1 MKEII
6 FIILFISSKCFAMAD
21 LSEFS
26 FMLIDI
32 DYKIKDTDNTPTIR
46 LFGKTQTERIFV
58 TIRDFLPYFYI
69 TQKKGIMEF
78 IEKDPIVKK
87 WKQRVEETKKKRY
100 FGGEELNLIKL
111 SGSHPEQTPVVRTCF
126 EEAGYE
132 IHEAD
137 IPFVKRFL
145 LDLGLRGLNIINVE
159 SANMRKEKDIV
170 FIEASYKQLKPISK
184 TRVSSADHFYKLKI
198 MAFDIEI
205 DHQKETIQQILSS
218 KSKRIVAISTVWG
231 TNQFEQ
237 NCKTFI
243 LQEDTNQDEKRVI
256 QEFIDEIEKIQP
268 DVLITFNGD
277 NFDLPYLLARM
288 EKLSIPSALLSV
300 FQNDS
305 VFHSNRYRC
314 YQIKGRISYDISP
327 RTWGIHPISG
337 KKGLGDIAET
347 VLGYGKTEISKTT
360 GNLWRS
366 GFLEGNK
373 SDRKQLEVY
382 SITDSKLTYELTW
395 KLGVQGWLEV
405 IRLTGYP
412 PREAPGSTE
421 RIQGEFEL
429 MRFARIQEVLIPMAP
444 SDEEV
449 SRRRDERRKNPHTG
463 GTVLIP
469 KGTLHFGVIISDFRS
484 MYPSVCVA
492 HNIGGESLK
501 RVKDIEDANPLEL
514 FHSKPQSCLSL
525 MEETLIQRR
534 EQTKEAIKIIDQEL
548 EDSTDEKKHE
558 RLKEERV
565 ILDKEQYS
573 MKIVAN
579 SMYGSHNY
587 IRSRFYSITL
597 GNAITNIARTYIL
610 QMEKLLKD
618 ISKKITPVDI
628 IYGDTDSAF
637 IKILDDSY
645 VLKIYNE
652 KNPKKK
658 QKYLEELI
666 DITNS
671 ILKNLNSKFP
681 EAMELTLEDIA
692 YKLIFKPGRAKAY
705 SYYSI
710 LSGKLN
716 ITGFEAVRSDWSKM
730 SRESQK
736 KVLELILKEPAAT
749 KKTKEEDIDPGM
761 TKAKQYLI
769 DLGIEIM
776 QMPAEELIPKAIIL
790 SPIKKEPGKYKA
802 KVPAVQA
809 FLDFAKREGLDPTT
823 AWKDFDKFQWVITP
837 GKGILSDRA
846 KHPKYVTEID
856 REHYITEILRASEG
870 FGLKVTLQEI
880 KNKLTTEPI
889 DKIFKRISED
899 SETGEH
905 SEDSKPEEEI
915 EKKTQLRQMKL
926 SEFFEN
932 EES

>member
-1 MKEII
+1 
-6 FIILFISSKCFAMAD
+6 MAD

-32 DYKIKDTDNTPTIR
+32 DYKIRETDTSPTIR
-46 LFGKTQTERIFV
+46 LFGKTKKEEVIV
-58 TIRDFLPYFYI
+58 IIKDFLPYFYI
-69 TQKKGIMEF
+69 SHKKGIMDF
-78 IEKDPIVKK
+78 IDKDPIVKK
-87 WKQRVEETKKKRY
+87 WKQGIEETRMKRY
-100 FGGEELNLIKL
+100 FGGEELKLIKL
-111 SGSHPEQTPVVRTCF
+111 LGSHPEQTPKVRTRF

-145 LDLGLRGLNIINVE
+145 LDLGLRGLNVLTIKDADI
-159 SANMRKEKDIV
+159 RKEKNTV
-170 FIEASYKQLKPISK
+170 FVEANYNQIEPISK
-184 TRVSSADHFYKLKI
+184 EIVGSADYFYKTKI

-205 DHQKETIQQILSS
+205 DHQQETIQQLMIS
-218 KSKRIVAISTVWG
+218 KAKRIVAISAVWG
-231 TNQFEQ
+231 TNQFDSKG
-237 NCKTFI
+237 KTFI
-243 LQEDTNQDEKRVI
+243 LQTDTNEGEIRVI
-256 QEFIDEIEKIQP
+256 QEFINLISKLQP

-277 NFDLPYLLARM
+277 NFDLPYLLTRM
-288 EKLSIPSALLSV
+288 ERLAIPSALLSV

-305 VFHSNRYRC
+305 VFYSNRYRC
-314 YQIKGRISYDISP
+314 YRIKGRISYDISP

-347 VLGYGKTEISKTT
+347 VLGHGKIDIKKST
-360 GNLWRS
+360 GELWRS
-366 GFLEGNK
+366 GFLKGNK
-373 SDRKQLEVY
+373 VDQKKLAEY
-382 SITDSKLTYELTW
+382 SLIDSKLTYDLSW
-395 KLGVQGWLEV
+395 KLGIQGWIEV

-412 PREAPGSTE
+412 PGEAPGSTE

-429 MRFARIQEVLIPMAP
+429 MRFARKQDVLIPMAP
-444 SDEEV
+444 SDAEV
-449 SRRRDERRKNPHTG
+449 ARRRVERRKNPHTG

-525 MEETLIQRR
+525 MEESLIQRR
-534 EQTKEAIKIIDQEL
+534 EQTKKAIKVIDQKL
-548 EDSTDEKKHE
+548 KSNTDEKSIE
-558 RLKEERV
+558 RLSEERM

-610 QMEKLLKD
+610 QMEKLLKEV
-618 ISKKITPVDI
+618 SKKITPVDI

-637 IKILDDSY
+637 IKILDDSF
-645 VLKIYNE
+645 VINVYNE
-652 KNPKKK
+652 KNPKKR
-658 QKYLEELI
+658 QKYLEKLMN
-666 DITNS
+666 ITNS
-671 ILKNLNSKFP
+671 ILDNLNSKFP

-716 ITGFEAVRSDWSKM
+716 ITGFEAVRSDWSM
-730 SRESQK
+730 LSRESQK
-736 KVLELILKEPAAT
+736 KVLELILTEPIL
-749 KKTKEEDIDPGM
+749 KRKIDEVDDIDLGLI
-761 TKAKQYLI
+761 KAKQYLI
-769 DLGIEIM
+769 ELGIEIF
-776 QMPAEELIPKAIIL
+776 QMSAEELIPKAVIL
-790 SPIKKEPGKYKA
+790 SPIKKEPGKYKS
-802 KVPAVQA
+802 KVPVVQA
-809 FLDFAKREGLDPTT
+809 FLDYARKEGLDPTI

-870 FGLKVTLQEI
+870 FGLKVKLHEI

-889 DKIFKRISED
+889 DEIFKRISDNKVSDDSSDD
-899 SETGEH
+899 SEQEEKIKKK
-905 SEDSKPEEEI
+905 SLSK
-915 EKKTQLRQMKL
+915 QMKL
-926 SEFFEN
+926 SKFLEDDDK
-932 EES
+932 

>member
-1 MKEII
+1 MVD
-6 FIILFISSKCFAMAD
+6 F
-21 LSEFS
+21 SEFS
-26 FMLIDI
+26 FMLIDL
-32 DYKIKDTDNTPTIR
+32 DYKIKDTDNSPTIR
-46 LFGKTQTERIFV
+46 LFGKTKKETVIV
-58 TIRDFLPYFYI
+58 TIKDFLPYFYI
-69 TQKKGIMEF
+69 THKKGIEDF
-78 IEKDPIVKK
+78 IEKNPIVRK
-87 WKQRVEETKKKRY
+87 WKLRIEETRKKRY
-100 FGGEELNLIKL
+100 FGGEELKLIKL
-111 SGSHPEQTPVVRTCF
+111 SGSHPEQTPTVRTHF
-126 EEAGYE
+126 EDAGYE

-145 LDLGLRGLNIINVE
+145 LDLGIRGLNVLTVNSSNIK
-159 SANMRKEKDIV
+159 KEKNTVYIN
-170 FIEASYKQLKPISK
+170 ASYKQIKPASK
-184 TRVSSADHFYKLKI
+184 EVVSSADHFYKLKI

-205 DHQKETIQQILSS
+205 DHLQETIQHILSS

-231 TNQFEQ
+231 TNQFDSRG
-237 NCKTFI
+237 KTFI
-243 LQEDTNQDEKRVI
+243 LQGDTNQDEIRVI
-256 QEFIDEIEKIQP
+256 QEFIDEVNSIQP

-277 NFDLPYLLARM
+277 NFDFPYLLARM
-288 EKLSIPSALLSV
+288 EKLSIPNSLFSI

-305 VFHSNRYRC
+305 VFYSNRNRC
-314 YQIKGRISYDISP
+314 YRIKGRISYDISP

-347 VLGYGKTEISKTT
+347 VLGYGKIKIEKST
-360 GNLWRS
+360 GELWRS
-366 GFLEGNK
+366 GFLQGNK
-373 SDRKQLEVY
+373 ADQKKLEEY
-382 SITDSKLTYELTW
+382 SLTDSEITYELTW

-412 PREAPGSTE
+412 PGEAPGSTE

-429 MRFARIQEVLIPMAP
+429 MRFARIQDVLIPMAP
-444 SDEEV
+444 SDNEV
-449 SRRRDERRKNPHTG
+449 ARRRIERKKNPHTG

-525 MEETLIQRR
+525 MEESLIQRR
-534 EQTKEAIKIIDQEL
+534 EQTKEAIKVLDQKL
-548 EDSTDEKKHE
+548 KDTTDEKKSE
-558 RLKEERV
+558 RLSEERV

-610 QMEKLLKD
+610 QMEKLLKEV
-618 ISKKITPVDI
+618 SKKITPVDI

-637 IKILDDSY
+637 IKILDESF
-645 VLKIYNE
+645 VINAYNE

-658 QKYLEELI
+658 QKYLEKLMA
-666 DITNS
+666 ITNS
-671 ILKNLNSKFP
+671 ILENLNSKFP

-692 YKLIFKPGRAKAY
+692 YRLIFKPGRAKAY

-710 LSGKLN
+710 LSGKLK
-716 ITGFEAVRSDWSKM
+716 ITGFEAVRSDWSM
-730 SRESQK
+730 LSRDSQK
-736 KVLELILKEPAAT
+736 KVLELILTEPVL
-749 KKTKEEDIDPGM
+749 KKKVEDDNVDPGM
-761 TKAKQYLI
+761 IKAKQYLI
-769 DLGIEIM
+769 ELGIEIL
-776 QMPAEELIPKAIIL
+776 QMSAEELIPKAVIL
-790 SPIKKEPGKYKA
+790 SPIKKEPKKYKS
-802 KVPAVQA
+802 KMPAVQA

-846 KHPKYVTEID
+846 KHPKYVSEID
-856 REHYITEILRASEG
+856 RDHYLTEILRASEG

-889 DKIFKRISED
+889 DEIFKRISDDTVTEQISD
-899 SETGEH
+899 DLE
-905 SEDSKPEEEI
+905 PEKES
-915 EKKTQLRQMKL
+915 EKKPHTKQLKL
-926 SEFFEN
+926 SKFFEN
-932 EES
+932 EEN